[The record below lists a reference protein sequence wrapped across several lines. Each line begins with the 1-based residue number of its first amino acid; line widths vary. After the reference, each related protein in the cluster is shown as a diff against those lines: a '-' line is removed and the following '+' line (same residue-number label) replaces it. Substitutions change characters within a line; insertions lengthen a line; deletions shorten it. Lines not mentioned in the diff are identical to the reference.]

1 MRTRAAR
8 VIVIILTLPIGVA
21 IITEIFFFFRPSRE
35 LGVYLVKPVGRM
47 IQPKYKQLGRA
58 CGGSYYSYIQG
69 YESPDGVMISESCA
83 PFRSHSEAKRGLRE
97 RLKYAISILER
108 GAKYDDKGRKVGERA
123 VAFFKSKEE
132 GKNVVLVL
140 WTEKKDVYEVE
151 SYSLSHA
158 VEFERTRHHYIDR

>member
-108 GAKYDDKGRKVGERA
+108 EAKYDNKGRKVGERV
-123 VAFFKSKEE
+123 VALFNSKEA
-132 GKNVVLVL
+132 GKKAVLVL
-140 WTEKKDVYEVE
+140 WTDKKVMYEFG
-151 SYSLSHA
+151 SLSISH
-158 VEFERTRHHYIDR
+158 VLEFERDRLRSINR